1 MRAKDR
7 RNESIQKGR
16 KHIGINNCRGC
27 FSGKLILTTPNFT
40 AYSYKILGTYNLTIH
55 FVVMKIARAIMY
67 KIRGIKKERG
77 FTAEKIKGLSN
88 FFNKLLYQT
97 RQFNEKSFS
106 FGHIN
111 DYGTW
116 KFISS
121 LKKIHPFLYYFQSA
135 LNSKESPK

>member
-1 MRAKDR
+1 MRAKDG
-7 RNESIQKGR
+7 RNESIQKRR
-16 KHIGINNCRGC
+16 KHIGINDCRGC
-27 FSGKLILTTPNFT
+27 FSGKLILIPSNFT
-40 AYSYKILGTYNLTIH
+40 AYSYKILGTHNLTIH

-77 FTAEKIKGLSN
+77 STAEKIKGLSN

-121 LKKIHPFLYYFQSA
+121 LKKIYPFLYYFQSA